1 MFFEKFKEF
10 PDKVQ
15 NQLGKTIKA
24 LQSDRGDEYLSQE
37 FINHLKSYILE
48 QKTLAETP
56 QLNGV
61 SELRN
66 MTLLKMVCSMM
77 NLVDLSIS
85 FWGYA
90 LLTAAHIL
98 NKTPSKDIE
107 KTPYETWK
115 KLEAKSEKVFFV
127 GYPKETKGY
136 YFYNQNMDRPTT
148 YKAATASADSEKWLI
163 AMKSKMESVYDNQVR
178 NLVVL
183 PKGTIPIQCNKPIW
197 ILLAI
202 ASYFDYEIWQM
213 DIKTTFLN
221 SYLEKK
227 VYMTQLE
234 GFVDLRSSKKV
245 CKLQRSHLWIKACIR
260 SWNHCSDEAIKEFG
274 FLRNS
279 EEACVYK
286 RLIGSNV
293 VFLALYVDDIL
304 IIENKLESIKAR
316 LGKYFSM
323 KDLEE
328 AQYILG
334 IRIYRNRSKRMA

>member
-10 PDKVQ
+10 PNKVQ

-66 MTLLKMVCSMM
+66 MTLLEM
-77 NLVDLSIS
+77 
-85 FWGYA
+85 
-90 LLTAAHIL
+90 
-98 NKTPSKDIE
+98 
-107 KTPYETWK
+107 
-115 KLEAKSEKVFFV
+115 
-127 GYPKETKGY
+127 ETKGY
-136 YFYNQNMDRPTT
+136 YFYNQTENKVFMARDVGAHDVASTSIEHITDLVEPIRRTNMDRPTT
-148 YKAATASADSEKWLI
+148 YKAATASPDSEKWLI
-163 AMKSKMESVYDNQVR
+163 AMKSKMESV
-178 NLVVL
+178 
-183 PKGTIPIQCNKPIW
+183 KSIW

-227 VYMTQLE
+227 MYMTQLE
-234 GFVDLRSSKKV
+234 GFVDPRSSKKV

-260 SWNHCSDEAIKEFG
+260 SWNHRSDEAIKEFG